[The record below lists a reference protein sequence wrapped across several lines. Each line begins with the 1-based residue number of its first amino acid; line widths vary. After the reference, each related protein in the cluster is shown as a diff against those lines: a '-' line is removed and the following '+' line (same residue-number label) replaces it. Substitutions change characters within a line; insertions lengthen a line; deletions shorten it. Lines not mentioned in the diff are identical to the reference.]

1 MLRSALLNVMVQAAQ
16 KAGRGLRRDFG
27 EIEKLQVS
35 IKGPG
40 NYATAADRKAE
51 ETLYKE
57 LTKARP
63 GYGFLGEES
72 GAREGADK
80 THTWIVDPLDGTTNF
95 LHGIPHF
102 AISIGLERE
111 GTLIAGVVYN
121 PATEDLYF
129 AERGK
134 GAFHNESR
142 IRVAARR
149 EINHA
154 LAACPLPHIGR
165 ADPAMGRE
173 LAAMETKVAGL
184 RRYGATALD
193 LAFVAAGRFDLCWDR
208 GVKPW
213 DLAAG
218 IVLVREAGGFVSDID
233 GGDAMLAK
241 GHVVAGN
248 EAMHRETLKV
258 LEQAGKA

>member
-1 MLRSALLNVMVQAAQ
+1 MVHSALLNVMIAAAR
-16 KAGRGLRRDFG
+16 KTARALKRDFG

-35 IKGPG
+35 LKGPG
-40 NYATAADRKAE
+40 NYVSAADKRAE
-51 ETLYKE
+51 ETLYAE
-57 LTKARP
+57 LSKARP
-63 GYGFLGEES
+63 GYGFIGEE
-72 GAREGADK
+72 GGRREGADK

-95 LHGIPHF
+95 LHGVPHF
-102 AISIGLERE
+102 AISIALERD
-111 GTLIAGVVYN
+111 GALVAGVVYN

-165 ADPAMGRE
+165 ADPAMGHE

-193 LAFVAAGRFDLCWDR
+193 LAFVAAGRFDAYWERDLAA
-208 GVKPW
+208 W

-218 IVLVREAGGFVSDID
+218 IVLVREAGGFISDLD
-233 GGDAMLAK
+233 GGESMLDK
-241 GHVVAGN
+241 GHIVAGN
-248 EAMHRETLKV
+248 ESTQREALRVLK
-258 LEQAGKA
+258 AAR